1 MCLREHS
8 TILLRK
14 EGTFYIIVRKEG
26 AACDGTFRILFRK
39 EGAACDGTFRI
50 LFRKEGVSCEGTF
63 GSALK
68 IGKMCVREHS
78 ALYLGRCVWGNIPLY
93 I

>member
-1 MCLREHS
+1 MRKHSAFYLGRRVMCLREHS
-8 TILLRK
+8 TILLGK
-14 EGTFYIIVRKEG
+14 EGTFHIIV
-26 AACDGTFRILFRK
+26 RK